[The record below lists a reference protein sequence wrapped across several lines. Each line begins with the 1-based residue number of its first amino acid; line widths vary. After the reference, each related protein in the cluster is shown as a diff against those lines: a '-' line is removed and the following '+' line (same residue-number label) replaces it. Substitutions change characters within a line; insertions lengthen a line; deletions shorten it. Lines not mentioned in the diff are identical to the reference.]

1 MKLLLFFLIFISA
14 SSHAQEECTFDENAY
29 FNFINAYVSGNANSR
44 IEPDGRTLIV
54 RRDNEVIQVEGGGCH
69 HLGVMIEL
77 STDQTYSE
85 EEFLQKTLDLAMEF
99 GDWLINTDKLKE
111 SIEKGRYEVIGDV
124 YYIEVDVMTVFDAL
138 YDQQGA
144 IKIGFYIN

>member
-1 MKLLLFFLIFISA
+1 
-14 SSHAQEECTFDENAY
+14 
-29 FNFINAYVSGNANSR
+29 
-44 IEPDGRTLIV
+44 
-54 RRDNEVIQVEGGGCH
+54 
-69 HLGVMIEL
+69 MIEL

-85 EEFLQKTLDLAMEF
+85 EEFLQKTLDIAMEF